1 MTRLPRLRYTLIMVN
16 KTARLN
22 PLNDFAFKKIL
33 GEKGDE
39 PQLIAFL
46 NAVLQRTGKGTITD
60 LEIVEN
66 RDIPAETPDGKSA
79 KLDVRAKLQDGT
91 RVNIEV
97 QLQNKHDM
105 TERSLRYWSLE
116 YIGGLVSGQDYA
128 EQPSVIVINIV
139 GFDYIKLD
147 EFHTSFHIY
156 EDYHKDYMLTD
167 ALEIH
172 YIDMVKFRRLDI
184 TDLNNPINRWLVF
197 FNEHSPA
204 KLVEEA
210 IKMDVAIRTT
220 AERMDM
226 IRRDP
231 GLAHAYDLYE
241 EERIANLMWMQ
252 GERRE
257 GRQEGIQIGEQRGR
271 QIGEYN
277 KAVAIA
283 RKMKGRNVPL
293 EQIAEDTGLSLDEIA
308 KL

>member
-1 MTRLPRLRYTLIMVN
+1 MEDKITT
-16 KTARLN
+16 RLN

-46 NAVLQRTGKGTITD
+46 NAVLHRTGKDTITD

-66 RDIPAETPDGKSA
+66 KDIPADTPDGKSA
-79 KLDVRAKLQDGT
+79 KLDVRAKLQNGT

-105 TERSLRYWSLE
+105 AERSLRYWSLE
-116 YIGGLVSGQDYA
+116 YIGGLVKGQDYA
-128 EQPSVIVINIV
+128 EQPQVIVINIV
-139 GFDYIKLD
+139 DFDYIKLD
-147 EFHTSFHIY
+147 EFHTSFHLY
-156 EDYHKDYMLTD
+156 EDFHKDYMLTG

-172 YIDMVKFRRLDI
+172 YIDMVKFRKLDI
-184 TDLNNPINRWLVF
+184 ADLNNPIHRWLVF
-197 FNEHSPA
+197 FNEQSPV
-204 KLVEEA
+204 KLLEEA
-210 IKMDVAIRTT
+210 IKMDTAIRTT
-220 AERMDM
+220 AERMEM

-231 GLAHAYDLYE
+231 ALAHAYDLYE
-241 EERIANLMWMQ
+241 EEHIARLMWAQ

-257 GRQEGIQIGEQRGR
+257 GEAVGVEKGIKIGKQEGRQE
-271 QIGEYN
+271 GEYN

-283 RKMKGRNVPL
+283 RWLKSQNMPL
-293 EQIAEDTGLSLDEIA
+293 AQIAEGTGLSPDDIA